1 MKKGKKTAITAIII
15 IAVIAVAAI
24 VIGGLI
30 LGGVIPVGNART
42 ASAQEI
48 AVDDTA
54 MNAYRTIPQV
64 YKITLKTLYGM
75 SADDV
80 SKFYENNGEGWNVYA
95 QTVSIKNR
103 SDTAIVISNAKS
115 EANGTGN
122 IWVCSRTNEAD
133 YVTVAPGETG
143 TFTFNVLAKGY
154 SSPDDVKAALKNLN
168 PSIVFAENKSAAN
181 QSFVKFDMT
190 SAQKFAIDIKF

>member
-1 MKKGKKTAITAIII
+1 MKKGKKAAIII
-15 IAVIAVAAI
+15 IAVIAAAAI
-24 VIGGLI
+24 VVGGLV
-30 LGGVIPVGNART
+30 LGGVIPVGNKRT

-48 AVDDTA
+48 VVDDTA
-54 MNAYRTIPQV
+54 MTAYKTIPQV
-64 YKITLKTLYGM
+64 YKITL
-75 SADDV
+75 
-80 SKFYENNGEGWNVYA
+80 NCEGWNVYA

-115 EANGTGN
+115 EANGTDN

-133 YVTVAPGETG
+133 YVTIAPGETG

-154 SSPDDVKAALKNLN
+154 NSPDAVKSALKKLN

-181 QSFVKFDMT
+181 QSFVKFDM
-190 SAQKFAIDIKF
+190 ANADKFAIDIKF

>member
-1 MKKGKKTAITAIII
+1 MKKGKKAAIII
-15 IAVIAVAAI
+15 IAVIAAAAI
-24 VIGGLI
+24 VVGGLV
-30 LGGVIPVGNART
+30 LGGVIPVGNKRT

-54 MNAYRTIPQV
+54 MTAYKTIPQV
-64 YKITLKTLYGM
+64 YKITLKSLYGM

-80 SKFYENNGEGWNVYA
+80 AKFYENNCEGWNVYA
-95 QTVSIKNR
+95 QTVSIKNH

-115 EANGTGN
+115 EANGTDN

-133 YVTVAPGETG
+133 YVTIAPGETG

-154 SSPDDVKAALKNLN
+154 NSPDVSNRLSRSSTRASCLRR
-168 PSIVFAENKSAAN
+168 
-181 QSFVKFDMT
+181 T
-190 SAQKFAIDIKF
+190 SPPRTSRS

>member
-1 MKKGKKTAITAIII
+1 MKKGKKAAIII
-15 IAVIAVAAI
+15 IAVIAAAAI
-24 VIGGLI
+24 VVGGLV
-30 LGGVIPVGNART
+30 LGGVIPVGNKRT

-48 AVDDTA
+48 AVDDT
-54 MNAYRTIPQV
+54 
-64 YKITLKTLYGM
+64 KITLKSLYGM

-80 SKFYENNGEGWNVYA
+80 AKFYENNCEGWNVYA

-115 EANGTGN
+115 EANGTDN

-133 YVTVAPGETG
+133 YVTIAPGETG

-154 SSPDDVKAALKNLN
+154 NSPDAVKSALKKLN

-181 QSFVKFDMT
+181 QSFVKFDM
-190 SAQKFAIDIKF
+190 ANADKFAIDIKF

>member
-1 MKKGKKTAITAIII
+1 MKKGKKAAIII
-15 IAVIAVAAI
+15 IAVIAAAAI
-24 VIGGLI
+24 VVGGLV
-30 LGGVIPVGNART
+30 LGGVIPVGNKRT

-54 MNAYRTIPQV
+54 MTAYKTIPQV
-64 YKITLKTLYGM
+64 YKITLKSLYGM

-80 SKFYENNGEGWNVYA
+80 AKFYENNCEGWNVYA

-115 EANGTGN
+115 EANGTDN
-122 IWVCSRTNEAD
+122 IWVCSRTNEAN
-133 YVTVAPGETG
+133 YVTIAPGETG

-154 SSPDDVKAALKNLN
+154 NSPDAVKSALKKLN

-181 QSFVKFDMT
+181 QSFVKFDMVN
-190 SAQKFAIDIKF
+190 ADKFAIDIKF

>member
-1 MKKGKKTAITAIII
+1 MKKGKKAAIII
-15 IAVIAVAAI
+15 IAVIAAAAI
-24 VIGGLI
+24 VVGGLV
-30 LGGVIPVGNART
+30 LGGVIPVGNKRT

-54 MNAYRTIPQV
+54 MTAYKTIPQV
-64 YKITLKTLYGM
+64 YKITLKSLYGM

-80 SKFYENNGEGWNVYA
+80 AKFYENNCEGWNVYA

-115 EANGTGN
+115 EANGTDN
-122 IWVCSRTNEAD
+122 IWVCSRTN
-133 YVTVAPGETG
+133 APGETG

-154 SSPDDVKAALKNLN
+154 NSPDAVESALKKLN

-181 QSFVKFDMT
+181 QSFVKFDM
-190 SAQKFAIDIKF
+190 ANADKFAIDIKF

>member
-1 MKKGKKTAITAIII
+1 MKKGKKAAIII
-15 IAVIAVAAI
+15 IAVIAAAAI
-24 VIGGLI
+24 VVGGLV
-30 LGGVIPVGNART
+30 LGGVIPVGNKRT

-54 MNAYRTIPQV
+54 MTAYKTIPQV
-64 YKITLKTLYGM
+64 YKITLKSLYGM

-80 SKFYENNGEGWNVYA
+80 AKFYENNCEGWNVYA

-115 EANGTGN
+115 EANGTDN

-133 YVTVAPGETG
+133 YVTIAPRRNRDIHIQCPRQGLQQPRRCQIGSQEAQPEHRVCGEQ
-143 TFTFNVLAKGY
+143 VRREPVVRK
-154 SSPDDVKAALKNLN
+154 
-168 PSIVFAENKSAAN
+168 I
-181 QSFVKFDMT
+181 
-190 SAQKFAIDIKF
+190 